1 MAKNLY
7 ENTLLI
13 ETKLL
18 QLKGEMA
25 MFERMIELGWK
36 ESDVTKAF
44 KDVFGTCIDI
54 LGEIRALREKAL
66 DKFNTYHVEQDVIAQ
81 YGA

>member
-7 ENTLLI
+7 EDTLAI
-13 ETKLL
+13 ENHIE
-18 QLKGEMA
+18 QLKGHLA
-25 MFERMIELGWK
+25 LFERMIELGWK

-44 KDVFGTCIDI
+44 KDVFGSCIDI
-54 LGEIRALREKAL
+54 MDEIRTLREKAL